1 VAHAKDPG
9 DHRHRQAVA
18 VGGADRAVALG
29 AEALG
34 DLGLFGLALGV
45 LCGEGIEP
53 GEGVGGLALGAGDAP
68 IVGAILANG
77 LA

>member
-1 VAHAKDPG
+1 MADAEHLG
-9 DHRHRQAVA
+9 DRRHRQAVA

-34 DLGLFGLALGV
+34 DLGLGGLALGV
-45 LCGEGIEP
+45 LGGEGIEP
-53 GEGVGGLALGAGDAP
+53 GKGIGGLALGAGDVP